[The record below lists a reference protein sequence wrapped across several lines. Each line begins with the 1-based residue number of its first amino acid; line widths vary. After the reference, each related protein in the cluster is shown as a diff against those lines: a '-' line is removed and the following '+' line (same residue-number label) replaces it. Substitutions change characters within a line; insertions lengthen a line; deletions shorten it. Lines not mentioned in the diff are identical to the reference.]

1 MKTLFTQFNG
11 IEVFFL
17 VCALVGGIFVLIRL
31 VMQFMGIDHDVDGD
45 YGAGGHDFDSHHA
58 DSDVGFK
65 ILSLHGLTSFLMMF
79 GLVGL
84 ALYRQSK
91 TGTFISI
98 VGAIV
103 GGLVSVW
110 IIKKLFSLV
119 VKLQSSGTIPIDRA
133 VGAQGKVYL
142 TIPKDGTGRVLVNV
156 SNSLRE
162 YDATSNDDEEIV
174 SDTPVRVVWV
184 DGNVLVVERI

>member
-17 VCALVGGIFVLIRL
+17 VCALVGGIFVVVRL
-31 VMQFMGIDHDVDGD
+31 VMQFMGIDHDADGD
-45 YGAGGHDFDSHHA
+45 YGTGGHDFDSHHA

-110 IIKKLFSLV
+110 IIK
-119 VKLQSSGTIPIDRA
+119 
-133 VGAQGKVYL
+133 VYL